1 MYNLSLVGPGWCV
14 VERQTSWKLQS
25 TSLLPLNVIESPLN
39 TSFVLAITALLT
51 LPLILAARK
60 LVTAR
65 CHLRDFPGPSWAAY
79 TRLWLC
85 KTLASGNSAQIFVN
99 INHTHGSIARV
110 GPNHLVTSDPDFTRQ
125 ILAVG
130 TTWRRAPSYDALRID
145 PRMSNIVS
153 ERDARVHNAMRRR
166 MAPGYAGKDIQGL
179 EDAVDERIG
188 AFISRIEKHWV
199 SDAGMTESFDIAKRI
214 QFFTLDTIAHL
225 CFGKPLGF
233 VESDLDKHN
242 FIATLEE
249 QLPFLQYFLVIL
261 TLNPVLR
268 WIAAVPWVKRL
279 VVPSSVDKR
288 GIGTIMKISR
298 KVIDD
303 RLNESEKPQP
313 DMLGSFLKHGLGP
326 DEAEMEMSITLIAGS
341 DTTATA
347 LRATLLSIIST
358 PTVYQRLI
366 NEIDAAEA
374 QGRISHPVSNGEAQ
388 KLPYLQAVIREG
400 LRRFPPV
407 TQLREREA
415 PPEGLQLPDGRRI
428 PGGTFVGLNAW
439 GTQLNPVFG
448 ADAHVFRPERWLPE
462 SYDDDDD
469 DGGQRLAAM
478 SKVHELI
485 FGHGMTRC
493 LGISIA
499 MMNINKMLV
508 EVSFV
513 PAV

>member
-130 TTWRRAPSYDALRID
+130 TTWRSAPSYDALRID

-249 QLPFLQYFLVIL
+249 QLPFFTVFSGYTDTEPGAEMDCCGALGKKARRALLGRQARHRYHYEGKYASLL
-261 TLNPVLR
+261 AKN
-268 WIAAVPWVKRL
+268 
-279 VVPSSVDKR
+279 
-288 GIGTIMKISR
+288 
-298 KVIDD
+298 
-303 RLNESEKPQP
+303 EKPQP

-374 QGRISHPVSNGEAQ
+374 KGRISHPVSNGEAQ

-469 DGGQRLAAM
+469 DDGGQRLAAM

>member
-199 SDAGMTESFDIAKRI
+199 PDAGMTESFDIAKRI

-249 QLPFLQYFLVIL
+249 QLPFLQYFL
-261 TLNPVLR
+261 
-268 WIAAVPWVKRL
+268 
-279 VVPSSVDKR
+279 
-288 GIGTIMKISR
+288 ISR

-374 QGRISHPVSNGEAQ
+374 KGRISHPVRNCEAQ

-439 GTQLNPVFG
+439 RTQLNPVFG

-462 SYDDDDD
+462 SYDDDDDDD